1 MTSEAAPEQKLHAV
15 EARIEQAANDGG
27 TNPEQLVQWRQECLA
42 LAQLACRA
50 DTGTPDKYQL
60 GRACANL
67 AAAYLASGATEA
79 ALRHAERAE
88 ALLLSDADRTEAAAS
103 LLPDVLHMLA
113 TSHAELGK
121 YRRAAEYFNRALA
134 ASNTIYGKGH
144 VRCCP
149 VRQHGQSAL
158 ARSSPCDHPQLQK
171 PTRLLGAALWA
182 RNESPRRIAA
192 VERPWRPGAPAPA
205 HSLRL
210 LGHSGT
216 PSGFLQVLRGWA
228 RMAVQREQ
236 DHTLAVQLLRKEM
249 DVREAHMGRD
259 PSADERAELVS
270 LLQELAEMLLAAARQ
285 AEARSKLVAGGGRGG
300 GSAAKGG
307 AVAGKPRS
315 KEARAA
321 EARRAAELRDEAA
334 ELLRAKAR
342 IGGAAGDTS
351 PALTEEAANMA
362 IKLGQACSELGQWAQ
377 AEGAYLCALPWLEE
391 RHGMSD
397 GGVIKLWAE
406 VARLRMRQAQ
416 A

>member
-1 MTSEAAPEQKLHAV
+1 M
-15 EARIEQAANDGG
+15 
-27 TNPEQLVQWRQECLA
+27 
-42 LAQLACRA
+42 
-50 DTGTPDKYQL
+50 
-60 GRACANL
+60 
-67 AAAYLASGATEA
+67 AAARRELA
-79 ALRHAERAE
+79 RERG
-88 ALLLSDADRTEAAAS
+88 AAAAA
-103 LLPDVLHMLA
+103 A
-113 TSHAELGK
+113 TTA
-121 YRRAAEYFNRALA
+121 
-134 ASNTIYGKGH
+134 
-144 VRCCP
+144 
-149 VRQHGQSAL
+149 QQ
-158 ARSSPCDHPQLQK
+158 QQ
-171 PTRLLGAALWA
+171 
-182 RNESPRRIAA
+182 
-192 VERPWRPGAPAPA
+192 
-205 HSLRL
+205 
-210 LGHSGT
+210 
-216 PSGFLQVLRGWA
+216 
-228 RMAVQREQ
+228 
-236 DHTLAVQLLRKEM
+236 QLLQQTQHE
-249 DVREAHMGRD
+249 
-259 PSADERAELVS
+259 
-270 LLQELAEMLLAAARQ
+270 LAAARQ